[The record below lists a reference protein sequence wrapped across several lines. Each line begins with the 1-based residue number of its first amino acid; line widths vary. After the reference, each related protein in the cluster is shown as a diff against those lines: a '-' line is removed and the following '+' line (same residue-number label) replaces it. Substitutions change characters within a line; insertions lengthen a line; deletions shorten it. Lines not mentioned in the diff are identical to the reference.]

1 MKSVFNSSPIIF
13 LTKLGIFE
21 AALDLF
27 ERIDIPSSVYSEIHQ
42 KPDAS
47 AEAVEV
53 LIKRKRVS
61 VLKAKNERFVNALNQ
76 RLGKGEAESIALS
89 IETGADLVILD
100 DHAARI
106 EAMRLGLSVKGTLGI
121 VRRLMEDGAFEGD
134 LEELFINLKAMGFR
148 IRPELFWKI
157 LSEIDQKR

>member
-1 MKSVFNSSPIIF
+1 
-13 LTKLGIFE
+13 
-21 AALDLF
+21 
-27 ERIDIPSSVYSEIHQ
+27 
-42 KPDAS
+42 
-47 AEAVEV
+47 
-53 LIKRKRVS
+53 
-61 VLKAKNERFVNALNQ
+61 
-76 RLGKGEAESIALS
+76 SIALS

-121 VRRLMEDGAFEGD
+121 VRRLKEDGAFEGD